1 MVQQVQDTADVA
13 VDTLD
18 RSQVLP
24 GPLLDPRDIDVVVG
38 GLGDL
43 GVQVLE
49 RGPVFRTDGQ
59 PRGVRCAEVRECVP
73 IGLGDGSREVGAL
86 LVGVLFQGAD
96 LRGRDPARRA
106 ARVSPK
112 GRSRLE
118 KAEVV
123 GVGRGLRAARRGRH
137 CADSPLAA

>member
-1 MVQQVQDTADVA
+1 MCFHWRGGSGLRTHTMVAEIVAVVAGEDDDGRFGQFQLVQQVQDAADVA

-49 RGPVFRTDGQ
+49 RSPVFRSYGQ
-59 PRGVRCAEVRECVP
+59 PRGVRCAEVQRNGEDVF
-73 IGLGDGSREVGAL
+73 L
-86 LVGVLFQGAD
+86 
-96 LRGRDPARRA
+96 
-106 ARVSPK
+106 
-112 GRSRLE
+112 
-118 KAEVV
+118 
-123 GVGRGLRAARRGRH
+123 
-137 CADSPLAA
+137 